1 MVPICILIS
10 LTILIILVFIPLL
23 VANWSIAYIYLMSL
37 LIALTTSA
45 TTLIISFYFPTHS
58 PIFIFLLL
66 FFLQASLPLPSPLG
80 TMLALSVLTIH
91 IIMIITI
98 QPVIYVTSR
107 IELVG

>member
-1 MVPICILIS
+1 MVPIYILIS

-66 FFLQASLPLPSPLG
+66 FFLKASRPMPSPLV

-91 IIMIITI
+91 ISMIVTI
-98 QPVIYVTSR
+98 QPIINMTSR